1 MYQSS
6 YEQTKEVFLSFEI
19 SYKEIF
25 MYSISLDYTGN
36 VLLTP
41 TMMFDFE
48 IDEALEML
56 FILICIISF
65 KFTMIKIICRRIIFF
80 HISRQSDLCP

>member
-6 YEQTKEVFLSFEI
+6 YEQTKKVFLSFEI

-41 TMMFDFE
+41 TIVFDFE

-56 FILICIISF
+56 FMYTYDITENNFDYKYCLILIS
-65 KFTMIKIICRRIIFF
+65 KWN
-80 HISRQSDLCP
+80 